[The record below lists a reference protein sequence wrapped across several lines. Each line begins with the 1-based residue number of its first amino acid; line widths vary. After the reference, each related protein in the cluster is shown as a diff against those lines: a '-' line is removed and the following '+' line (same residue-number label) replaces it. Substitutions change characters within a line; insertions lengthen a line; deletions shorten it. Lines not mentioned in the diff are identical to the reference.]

1 MIPGDTVENTGTS
14 CPILE
19 CPAMKK
25 LSTGFG
31 LCLFW
36 LFVGAASA
44 AAQQEKPNIL
54 LIVVDD
60 MGYSDIGA
68 FGGEIKTPAI
78 DAIADAGV
86 RLTNFYVGPSCSPTR
101 SMLMSGNDNH
111 VAGLGNM
118 NELLTPNQV
127 GQPGYEGYLNDRVVS
142 LATLLQEAG
151 YHTYMAG
158 KWHLGEKPE
167 HDPAKR
173 GFEKS
178 FTLLEGGASHFDDEW
193 MMYANYTPTYRENGV
208 RTHVPP
214 GFYSTEFY
222 TDKTIKYIEEQDDD
236 APFFAYL
243 SFTAVHDPLHLP
255 DDWLDLYAGKYTM
268 GYNALREQR
277 LSRMKRLGIVPDST
291 VLGPWLQMVPH
302 WDDLSAEQH
311 VSAAR
316 RMELYAAMVSNID
329 FHIGRLVAH
338 LEEAGKLDDTLIIF
352 FSDNGANGADMH
364 MYPDTDEEWVERNSD
379 NRFSNWGRRGSR
391 IAQGAGWAQ
400 ASSTPF
406 RYFKGFIAE
415 GGIRSPLII
424 SGPPLARS
432 GEILDA
438 IAHVMDIA
446 PTLLD
451 VAGATY
457 PDPDKDG
464 NPVPLRGKSMVSV
477 LAARKDNIRSDDDF
491 LAWEFFDWRAVR
503 MSNWKATWIAA
514 PFGAGD
520 WQLFDVGKD
529 PGESNDVAEQFPDV
543 TQDLADKWD
552 SYADDVGVIPRETTE
567 WPDS

>member
-1 MIPGDTVENTGTS
+1 
-14 CPILE
+14 
-19 CPAMKK
+19 MKK

-424 SGPPLARS
+424 SGPSLARK
-432 GEILDA
+432 GETLHA

-520 WQLFDVGKD
+520 W
-529 PGESNDVAEQFPDV
+529 
-543 TQDLADKWD
+543 
-552 SYADDVGVIPRETTE
+552 
-567 WPDS
+567 

>member
-1 MIPGDTVENTGTS
+1 M
-14 CPILE
+14 L
-19 CPAMKK
+19 K
-25 LSTGFG
+25 LRRSFG
-31 LCLFW
+31 LYLTCFI
-36 LFVGAASA
+36 FGIASA
-44 AAQQEKPNIL
+44 AAQQERPNIL

-68 FGGEIKTPAI
+68 FGGEIATPAI
-78 DAIADAGV
+78 DALAEAGV
-86 RLTNFYVGPSCSPTR
+86 RMTNFYVGPTCSPTR

-118 NELLTPNQV
+118 NEALTANQV

-142 LATLLQEAG
+142 VASLLQSAG

-167 HDPAKR
+167 HDLANR
-173 GFEKS
+173 GFEES
-178 FTLLEGGASHFDDEW
+178 FTMLEGGTSHFDDEW

-208 RTHVPP
+208 RTHVPR

-222 TDKTIKYIEEQDDD
+222 TDKTIHYIDEQSDD

-255 DDWLDLYAGKYTM
+255 DDWLDRYAGKYSM
-268 GYNALREQR
+268 GYNELREQR
-277 LSRMKRLGIVPDST
+277 LSRMKQLGIVPDST
-291 VLGPWLQMVPH
+291 TLGPWLQMVPH
-302 WDDLSAEQH
+302 WEDLDAEQKLLE
-311 VSAAR
+311 AR
-316 RMELYAAMVSNID
+316 RMELYAAMVANID
-329 FHIGRLVAH
+329 FHIGRLVSY
-338 LEEAGKLDDTLIIF
+338 LEQAGKFDDTLIIF

-364 MYPDTDEEWVERNSD
+364 MYPETDEAWVERNSD
-379 NRFSNWGRRGSR
+379 NRFPNWGRRGSR

-406 RYFKGFIAE
+406 RLFKAFIAE

-432 GEILDA
+432 GETVQA
-438 IAHVMDIA
+438 VAHVMDIA

-451 VAGATY
+451 VAGAIY
-457 PDPDKDG
+457 PAANENG
-464 NPVPLRGKSMVSV
+464 IPVPQRGKSMVS
-477 LAARKDNIRSDDDF
+477 LLMAQDDSVRGPDEY
-491 LAWEFFDWRAVR
+491 LAWEFFDWRGVR
-503 MSNWKATWIAA
+503 TAKWKATWIAE

-520 WQLFDVGKD
+520 WQLFDMAVD
-529 PGESNDVAEQFPDV
+529 PGESNDLADRYPDV
-543 TQDLADKWD
+543 TQELANKWD
-552 SYADDVGVIPRETTE
+552 AYADEVGVVPRESTD
-567 WPDS
+567 WPDN

>member
-1 MIPGDTVENTGTS
+1 
-14 CPILE
+14 
-19 CPAMKK
+19 MKK
-25 LSTGFG
+25 FLIG
-31 LCLFW
+31 LGLTFLW
-36 LFVGAASA
+36 LFVGIADA
-44 AAQQEKPNIL
+44 AAQQERPNIL

-68 FGGEIKTPAI
+68 FGGEIATPTI
-78 DAIADAGV
+78 DSLAASGV
-86 RLTNFYVGPSCSPTR
+86 RMTNFYVGPTCSPTR

-118 NELLTPNQV
+118 NEALTPNQV
-127 GQPGYEGYLNDRVVS
+127 GQPGYEGYLNYRVVS
-142 LATLLQEAG
+142 LASLLHKAG

-158 KWHLGEKPE
+158 KWHLGEEPE

-208 RTHVPP
+208 RTHVPR

-222 TDKTIKYIEEQDDD
+222 TDKTIQYIDQQGDDE
-236 APFFAYL
+236 PFFAYL
-243 SFTAVHDPLHLP
+243 SYTAVHDPLHLP
-255 DDWLDLYAGKYTM
+255 DDWLDRYADKYAM

-277 LSRMKRLGIVPDST
+277 LSRMKQLGIVPDST

-302 WDDLSAEQH
+302 WDDLSAEQQM
-311 VSAAR
+311 STAR

-329 FHIGRLVAH
+329 FHIGRLVSY
-338 LEEAGKLDDTLIIF
+338 LEEAGKLDDTMIIF

-364 MYPDTDEEWVERNSD
+364 MYPDTDEAWVERNSD

-406 RYFKGFIAE
+406 RLFKAFIAE

-424 SGPPLARS
+424 SGPPLARE
-432 GEILDA
+432 GETLDA

-451 VAGATY
+451 IAGATY
-457 PDPDKDG
+457 PDPDEDG
-464 NPVPLRGKSMVSV
+464 IPVPQRGRSMVSL
-477 LAARKDNIRSDDDF
+477 LAARKDSIRSDDDF

-520 WQLFDVGKD
+520 WQLFDMAKD
-529 PGESNDVAEQFPDV
+529 PGESNDVSDQFPNV

-552 SYADDVGVIPRETTE
+552 SYADDVGVIPQEATD
-567 WPDS
+567 WPDG

>member
-1 MIPGDTVENTGTS
+1 
-14 CPILE
+14 
-19 CPAMKK
+19 
-25 LSTGFG
+25 
-31 LCLFW
+31 
-36 LFVGAASA
+36 
-44 AAQQEKPNIL
+44 
-54 LIVVDD
+54 

-68 FGGEIKTPAI
+68 FGGEIRTPTI

-86 RLTNFYVGPSCSPTR
+86 RMTNFYVGPTCSPTR

-111 VAGLGNM
+111 IAGLGNM
-118 NELLTPNQV
+118 NEALTPNQV
-127 GQPGYEGYLNDRVVS
+127 GQPGYEGYLNDRVASVAS
-142 LATLLQEAG
+142 LLQKAG

-158 KWHLGEKPE
+158 KWHLGEEPE
-167 HDPAKR
+167 HDPAQR

-193 MMYANYTPTYRENGV
+193 MMYANYTPTYREDGE
-208 RTHVPP
+208 RTHVPR

-222 TDKTIKYIEEQDDD
+222 TDKTIQYIDEQSDDQ
-236 APFFAYL
+236 PFFAYL
-243 SFTAVHDPLHLP
+243 SYTAVHDPLHLP
-255 DDWLDLYAGKYTM
+255 DDWLDRYAGEYSI
-268 GYNALREQR
+268 GYDALREQR
-277 LSRMKRLGIVPDST
+277 LSRMKQLGIVPDST

-302 WDDLSAEQH
+302 WEDLSAEQQL
-311 VSAAR
+311 SEAR

-329 FHIGRLVAH
+329 FHIGRLVSY
-338 LEEAGKLDDTLIIF
+338 LEEAGKLDDTMIIF

-364 MYPDTDEEWVERNSD
+364 MYPDTDEAWVERNSD

-406 RYFKGFIAE
+406 RLFKAFIAE

-424 SGPPLARS
+424 SGPPLARK
-432 GEILDA
+432 GETLDA

-451 VAGATY
+451 IAGATY
-457 PDPDKDG
+457 PGPDKNG
-464 NPVPLRGKSMVSV
+464 IPVPQRGKSMVSL
-477 LAARKDNIRSDDDF
+477 LAARKDRIRSDDDF

-503 MSNWKATWIAA
+503 LSNWKATWIAA

-520 WQLFDVGKD
+520 WQLFDVAKD
-529 PGESNDVAEQFPDV
+529 PGESNDLADQLPDV

-552 SYADDVGVIPRETTE
+552 SYADEVGVVPREGTD
-567 WPDS
+567 WPDG

>member
-1 MIPGDTVENTGTS
+1 
-14 CPILE
+14 
-19 CPAMKK
+19 MKK
-25 LSTGFG
+25 PYTAFG
-31 LCLFW
+31 LFFLW
-36 LFVGAASA
+36 LLVGTTNAAE
-44 AAQQEKPNIL
+44 QQERPNIL

-60 MGYSDIGA
+60 MGYSDIGP
-68 FGGEIKTPAI
+68 FGGEIKTPSI
-78 DAIADAGV
+78 DAIAEAGV
-86 RLTNFYVGPSCSPTR
+86 RMTNFYVGPTCSPTR

-118 NELLTPNQV
+118 NEALSPNQV
-127 GQPGYEGYLNDRVVS
+127 GQPGYEGFLNDRVASVAS
-142 LATLLQEAG
+142 LLQEAG

-173 GFEKS
+173 GFERS

-208 RTHVPP
+208 RTHVPR

-222 TDKTIKYIEEQDDD
+222 TDKSSRYIDEQGDDK
-236 APFFAYL
+236 PFFAYL

-255 DDWLDLYAGKYTM
+255 DDWLDRYAGEYLM
-268 GYNALREQR
+268 GYDALREQR
-277 LSRMKRLGIVPDST
+277 LARMKQLGIVPDST

-302 WDDLSAEQH
+302 WDDLSPEQR
-311 VSAAR
+311 ALQAR

-329 FHIGRLVAH
+329 FHIGRLVSY
-338 LEEAGKLDDTLIIF
+338 LEEAGKLDDTMIIF
-352 FSDNGANGADMH
+352 FSDNGANGAEMH
-364 MYPDTDEEWVERNSD
+364 MYPDTDDAWVENNSD
-379 NRFSNWGRRGSR
+379 NRLSNWGRRGSR

-406 RYFKGFIAE
+406 RLFKAFIAE

-424 SGPPLARS
+424 SGPPLTRS
-432 GEILDA
+432 GKTLDA
-438 IAHVMDIA
+438 IAHVMDVA
-446 PTLLD
+446 PTLLEI
-451 VAGATY
+451 AGTAY
-457 PDPDKDG
+457 PAPNEDG
-464 NPVPLRGKSMVSV
+464 VPVPQRGKSIVSL
-477 LAARKDNIRSDDDF
+477 LAGKADDIRGEDDY

-514 PFGAGD
+514 PFGTGD
-520 WQLFDVGKD
+520 WQLFDVAKD
-529 PGESNDVAEQFPDV
+529 PGESNDVSDQFPNV

-552 SYADDVGVIPRETTE
+552 SYADEVGVVPQEATD
-567 WPDS
+567 WPDG

>member
-1 MIPGDTVENTGTS
+1 M
-14 CPILE
+14 L
-19 CPAMKK
+19 K
-25 LSTGFG
+25 LRRAFG
-31 LCLFW
+31 LYLLF
-36 LFVGAASA
+36 FIFGIATAV
-44 AAQQEKPNIL
+44 AQQERPNIV

-60 MGYSDIGA
+60 MGYSDVGA
-68 FGGEIKTPAI
+68 FGGEIATPTI
-78 DAIADAGV
+78 DALAETGV
-86 RLTNFYVGPSCSPTR
+86 RMTNFYVGPTCSPTR

-118 NELLTPNQV
+118 NEALTPNQA
-127 GQPGYEGYLNDRVVS
+127 GQPGYEGYLNNRVVS
-142 LATLLQEAG
+142 VASLLQDAG

-167 HDPAKR
+167 HDPANR

-178 FTLLEGGASHFDDEW
+178 FTMLEGGASHFDDEW

-208 RTHVPP
+208 RTHVPR

-222 TDKTIKYIEEQDDD
+222 TDKTIQYIDDQSDD

-243 SFTAVHDPLHLP
+243 SYTAVHDPLHLP
-255 DDWLDLYAGKYTM
+255 DDWLDRYAGKYSV

-277 LSRMKRLGIVPDST
+277 LSRMKQLGIVPDGT
-291 VLGPWLQMVPH
+291 TLGPWLPMIPR
-302 WDDLSAEQH
+302 WDSLSAEQQTLE
-311 VSAAR
+311 AR

-329 FHIGRLVAH
+329 FHIGRLVSY
-338 LEEAGKLDDTLIIF
+338 LEQAGKLDDTLIIF

-364 MYPDTDEEWVERNSD
+364 MYPETDEAWVERNSD

-406 RYFKGFIAE
+406 RLFKAFIAE

-432 GEILDA
+432 GETLDA
-438 IAHVMDIA
+438 VAHVMDIA

-451 VAGATY
+451 IAEGTY
-457 PDPDKDG
+457 PAPNEDG
-464 NPVPLRGKSMVSV
+464 IPVPQRGESMVS
-477 LAARKDNIRSDDDF
+477 LLTAQDDEIRGADDY
-491 LAWEFFDWRAVR
+491 LAWEFFDWRGVR
-503 MSNWKATWIAA
+503 TARWKATWIAE

-520 WQLFDVGKD
+520 WQLFDMAVD
-529 PGESNDVAEQFPDV
+529 PGESNDLADRYPDV
-543 TQDLADKWD
+543 TQELANKWD
-552 SYADDVGVIPRETTE
+552 AYADEVGVVPRESTD
-567 WPDS
+567 WPDN

>member
-1 MIPGDTVENTGTS
+1 MAKLHTAISLSLVWMI
-14 CPILE
+14 
-19 CPAMKK
+19 
-25 LSTGFG
+25 
-31 LCLFW
+31 
-36 LFVGAASA
+36 VGIAYGAT
-44 AAQQEKPNIL
+44 QQQNPNIL

-68 FGGEIKTPAI
+68 FGGEIETPTI
-78 DAIADAGV
+78 DALVDSGV
-86 RLTNFYVGPSCSPTR
+86 RFTNFYVGPTCSPTR

-111 VAGLGNM
+111 IAGLGNM
-118 NELLTPNQV
+118 NEAMTPNQV
-127 GQPGYEGYLNDRVVS
+127 GQAGYEGHLNDRILS
-142 LATLLQEAG
+142 IATLLKDAG

-167 HDPAKR
+167 HDPSKR

-222 TDKTIKYIEEQDDD
+222 TDKTIEYIDDQEDD

-243 SFTAVHDPLHLP
+243 SYTAVHDPLHLP
-255 DDWLDLYAGKYTM
+255 DDWLDRYAGKYSM
-268 GYNALREQR
+268 GYNTLREQR
-277 LSRMKRLGIVPDST
+277 LSRMKQLGIVPEST
-291 VLGPWLQMVPH
+291 TLGPWLQLVPQ
-302 WDDLSAEQH
+302 WDDLSPEQKKTE
-311 VSAAR
+311 AR

-329 FHIGRLVAH
+329 FHIGRLVSY
-338 LEEAGKLDDTLIIF
+338 LKQAGKLDDTLIIF

-364 MYPDTDEEWVERNSD
+364 MYPETDEAWVERNSD

-406 RYFKGFIAE
+406 RLFKAFIAE

-424 SGPPLARS
+424 SGPSVARS
-432 GEILDA
+432 GKALYA
-438 IAHVMDIA
+438 VAHVMDIS

-451 VAGATY
+451 IAGATY
-457 PDPDKDG
+457 PAPNEEG
-464 NPVPLRGKSMVSV
+464 IPVPQRGISMVPV
-477 LAARKDNIRSDDDF
+477 LTGKADTIRDADDY

-503 MSNWKATWIAA
+503 MGNWKATWIAE

-520 WQLFDVGKD
+520 WQLFDIAKD
-529 PGESNDVAEQFPDV
+529 PGESHDLADQYPDV
-543 TQDLADKWD
+543 TQDLANKWEG
-552 SYADDVGVIPRETTE
+552 YAEDVGVVERESTE
-567 WPDS
+567 WPAN